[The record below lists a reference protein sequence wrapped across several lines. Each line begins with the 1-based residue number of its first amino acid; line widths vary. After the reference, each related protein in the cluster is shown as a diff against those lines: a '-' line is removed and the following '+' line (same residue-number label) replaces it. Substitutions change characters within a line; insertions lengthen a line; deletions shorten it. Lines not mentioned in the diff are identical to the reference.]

1 MSTLQIARF
10 VIGFSWIYHG
20 LFPKIIHIAP
30 LEALMTN
37 SIGFSDTVSYWIT
50 KSAGISEIVFGI
62 AFIVFYRTKWI
73 VLVNIFGLLAL
84 LGFVAVLQPQLLI
97 EAFNP
102 VTTNL
107 TIIALSLILLIELDK
122 SNKNVEIQSG

>member
-1 MSTLQIARF
+1 
-10 VIGFSWIYHG
+10 
-20 LFPKIIHIAP
+20 
-30 LEALMTN
+30 MTN